1 MPSEL
6 EKILDGLE
14 TEVGNIL
21 AGIARIRTRC
31 KAVATTPTL
40 TGDQARMI
48 REYLD
53 LTQQELADTIGV
65 SDNTAISRWES
76 NPTHP
81 PSRLQSAKII
91 AQLRAK
97 LIEEGRS
104 GDEPIDEIMRFL
116 ATARIKR

>member
-1 MPSEL
+1 MPTEL

-14 TEVGNIL
+14 IEVGNIF
-21 AGIARIRTRC
+21 AGIARIRARC
-31 KAVATTPTL
+31 KAVPTTPTL
-40 TGDQARMI
+40 TGDQARTI
-48 REYLD
+48 REYLE

-76 NPTHP
+76 NPAHP

-104 GDEPIDEIMRFL
+104 GDEPIDEI
-116 ATARIKR
+116 